1 MLASKFSRM
10 DLRCLSISIKYIE
23 NKFTLHKNFL
33 CLSQYREGNLQDVQ
47 RYVEGGL
54 DPAKVID
61 VNGKTP
67 LDLATE

>member
-10 DLRCLSISIKYIE
+10 DLRCLHKV